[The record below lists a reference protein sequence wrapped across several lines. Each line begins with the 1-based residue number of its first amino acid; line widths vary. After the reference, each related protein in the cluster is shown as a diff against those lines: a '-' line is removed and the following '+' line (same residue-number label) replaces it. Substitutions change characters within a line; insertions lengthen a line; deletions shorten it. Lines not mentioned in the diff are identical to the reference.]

1 MPNTKDIKNRIEGV
15 GGTWK
20 ITNAMYLISSTKL
33 QKARQALERTRPF
46 FEMQEHEIKRI
57 FQTESDVNSR
67 YFYPKTGRK
76 AAETYAYL
84 VITADKG
91 LAGAYNFNV
100 LRRAEAEMRKHK
112 KVKLYVVGA
121 YGRKYFAKR
130 GIGIEQSFIYT
141 AQNPTFR
148 RARQI
153 CATLL
158 SEYDSGNVDE
168 IRVIYSDMK
177 NELTTSVKMV
187 RLLPFERRKF
197 LTPAEQKNEVDVHYR
212 FYPSV
217 SEVIDRCM
225 PGYISGFIYGA
236 LIDSFS
242 VEQNMRMMA
251 MNSANK
257 NAEALIDKLQMQY
270 NRLRQAAITQE
281 ITEVTAGARAQKK
294 KRMEAIKRRKELED
308 R

>member
-1 MPNTKDIKNRIEGV
+1 MPNTKDIKNRIEGIS
-15 GGTWK
+15 GTWK

-46 FEMQEHEIKRI
+46 FEMQEHDIKRI
-57 FQTESDVNSR
+57 FQTESDVNSH

-76 AAETYAYL
+76 PAETYAYL

-100 LRRAEAEMRKHK
+100 LRRAEAEMKKHK
-112 KVKLYVVGA
+112 HVKLYVVGA

-158 SEYDSGNVDE
+158 SEYDNGRVDE

-187 RLLPFERRKF
+187 RLLPFERKVF
-197 LTPAEQKNEVDVHYR
+197 LTPQEQKNEVDVHYR

-257 NAEALIDKLQMQY
+257 NAEALIEKLQMQY

-294 KRMEAIKRRKELED
+294 KRREAIKRRKKVED